1 MENSTTVSTNVDF
14 LRWKYG
20 THKALA
26 ARLKAIVN
34 WKELSDYALGNAELG
49 PGRAASIEMTL
60 NLPSGWIQRDNI
72 SLTALSVED
81 YELVSSVL
89 SSSPQVKSAL
99 LGLLKAV
106 HDATPQ
112 ENSAK

>member
-1 MENSTTVSTNVDF
+1 MEKSTTISTNVDF

-26 ARLKAIVN
+26 SRLKGVVN
-34 WKELSDYALGNAELG
+34 WKELSDYALGNAKLG
-49 PGRAASIEMTL
+49 PGVAASIEIKL
-60 NLPSGWIQRDNI
+60 NLPSGWIKRENI
-72 SLTALSVED
+72 SLTELSAED
-81 YELVSSVL
+81 YELVSNVL

-106 HDATPQ
+106 RDAT
-112 ENSAK
+112 

>member
-1 MENSTTVSTNVDF
+1 MEKLTTISTNVDF

-26 ARLKAIVN
+26 SRLKAIVN

-49 PGRAASIEMTL
+49 SGRAASIEMTL
-60 NLPSGWIQRDNI
+60 SLPSGWIQRDNI
-72 SLTALSVED
+72 SLTELSVED

-106 HDATPQ
+106 HDGASQETP
-112 ENSAK
+112 AK